1 MRTAFVVMG
10 HPLFEDRTKVC
21 LRDRDQPVQTL
32 TSYRTDHP
40 FANSIR
46 LRAVRRRF
54 QYPQAQRPDRLI
66 QVRRE
71 DAIPVVHQVTVSVFI
86 ADDLPQLL
94 QGPLGAR
101 VRSDVDSRETATTVL
116 DDHEHIEQPKGRSDQ
131 WHYFKRCMG
140 ARVEAWREPRY
151 GVPSAVDAAW
161 VVASRPEARLGSVG
175 AARVEA
181 RSPRADTR
189 TFG

>member
-1 MRTAFVVMG
+1 MRLG
-10 HPLFEDRTKVC
+10 
-21 LRDRDQPVQTL
+21 DRDQPVQTL

-71 DAIPVVHQVTVSVFI
+71 DAIPVVNQVTVSVFI

-94 QGPLGAR
+94 QGPAADYFTRQYRRDCEFAKYTYQLHFIHS
-101 VRSDVDSRETATTVL
+101 RSITNDCTRGVTIQRTRGVQNSTRINSAGDSTSRQL
-116 DDHEHIEQPKGRSDQ
+116 LFCDGRRRC
-131 WHYFKRCMG
+131 FGEKR
-140 ARVEAWREPRY
+140 PD
-151 GVPSAVDAAW
+151 AVTH
-161 VVASRPEARLGSVG
+161 R
-175 AARVEA
+175 
-181 RSPRADTR
+181 
-189 TFG
+189 